1 MRWLRSVGC
10 CLAAVVGLLPRGA
23 QAGTI
28 SGAVYTAATTRGRS
42 DAKSAAAPVVVW
54 VEGPRASGP
63 PADHL
68 VLSQKN
74 VQFSSP
80 LLVVVSGQT
89 VDMPNEDDVAHNVYS
104 SSPPK
109 PFNLGIYGKGEAKS
123 VTFDRVGLIDVKC
136 SIHHRMRADILV
148 VPNSYYTLAAA
159 GSRYEIKDVPAGE
172 YTLHAWSAASPEAHQ
187 QITVPATGGVTLD
200 FSLGPA
206 N

>member
-1 MRWLRSVGC
+1 MRWLRSAG
-10 CLAAVVGLLPRGA
+10 CLAAVVGLMPGGA

-28 SGAVYTAATTRGRS
+28 SGAVNLAATTRGRP

-54 VEGPRASGP
+54 VEGPRASAP

-68 VLSQKN
+68 VLSQRS

-80 LLVVVSGQT
+80 LLVVVAGQI

-104 SSPPK
+104 SSAAK

-123 VTFDRVGLIDVKC
+123 VTFDRVGLVDVKC

-159 GSRYEIKDVPAGE
+159 GSHYEIRGVPAGE
-172 YTLHAWSAASPEAHQ
+172 YTLHAWSKTSPEAQ
-187 QITVPATGGVTLD
+187 QQVTVPAAGGVTLD
-200 FSLGPA
+200 VSLGPA